1 MDKNKVNIV
10 DVAKKAGVSIA
21 TVSRVLNGSDLVKD
35 DTREKVQKVIDYLQ
49 YIPHAVAREI
59 QSRNFMTI
67 GVVVPSVYNM
77 FFAEVL
83 DGIEDYLRNNS
94 YFLMLNCAK
103 NNSELEVK
111 AIRTMIER
119 KVSGIIV
126 LSPNTQEVDSDFYK
140 EVIQDTPI
148 VFVNAYNYVQGASYV
163 GNDEELGTQEAIRY
177 LFSLGHKKILFVRG
191 VNSDSYEIKEDAF
204 REIMKSENLDAKSY
218 VVTIEGGNSMETAE
232 LSIDAL
238 LEILPKTDATA
249 IFCCN
254 DLMAVG
260 ALNACK
266 LLEKNVPGDI
276 SVMGYDN
283 TSIAN
288 IVTPKI
294 TSVDQN
300 MFQLGRNAAQMLIE
314 KIETGQVKRVT
325 LYNTIVERDSTG
337 PVRGQ

>member
-1 MDKNKVNIV
+1 MDKDKVNIV

-21 TVSRVLNGSDLVKD
+21 TVSRVLNGSDSVKD
-35 DTREKVQKVIDYLQ
+35 DTRKKVQKVIDYLN
-49 YIPHAVAREI
+49 YVPHAVAREI
-59 QSRNFMTI
+59 QARNFMTI
-67 GVVVPSVYNM
+67 GVVVPSVYNL

-94 YFLMLNCAK
+94 YFLLLNCAK
-103 NNSELEVK
+103 NNSDLEMNAV
-111 AIRTMIER
+111 RTMIER
-119 KVSGIIV
+119 KISGIIL
-126 LSPNTQEVDSDFYK
+126 LSPNTEEVDENFYR
-140 EVIQDTPI
+140 EAVANIPI
-148 VFVNAYNYVQGASYV
+148 VLVNAYNNIPGASYV
-163 GNDEELGTQEAIRY
+163 GNDEELGTQEAIKY

-191 VNSDSYEIKEDAF
+191 INSDSYTIKEEAF
-204 REIMKSENLDAKSY
+204 REIMKSENLNATSY
-218 VVTIEGGNSMETAE
+218 IVTIEAGNSMETSD
-232 LSIDAL
+232 LTTDAL

-288 IVTPKI
+288 AITPKL

-300 MFQLGRNAAQMLIE
+300 MFELGRNAAQMLIE
-314 KIETGQVKRVT
+314 KIDKGQSKRLT

-337 PVRGQ
+337 PIKGQ